1 MMRVPA
7 ISRQHPL
14 FELGARAD
22 LPRVLQDE
30 VSARDGLARAH
41 PPPLL
46 LGHEALEAGRVL
58 APLDALVAAPL
69 LVHAQL
75 GLTLRERRPV
85 NDGHG

>member
-1 MMRVPA
+1 MGVPA

-14 FELGARAD
+14 FKLCARAD
-22 LPRVLQDE
+22 LPRVFQDE
-30 VSARDGLARAH
+30 VAARDGLARAH

-46 LGHEALEAGRVL
+46 LGHEALEAWRVL

-75 GLTLRERRPV
+75 GLTLRKRRPV
-85 NDGHG
+85 NDMHG